1 VWRLSNN
8 SLPGSGFVDRRL
20 RAPYRAH
27 MITPEQCRAA
37 RGLLK
42 WTQRDLA
49 DAARVSKDTIRHFE
63 LEQQNP
69 QQSTLAVIQRAF
81 EDAGVE
87 FTNGD
92 TPGLRLHKR

>member
-1 VWRLSNN
+1 
-8 SLPGSGFVDRRL
+8 
-20 RAPYRAH
+20 

-42 WTQRDLA
+42 WSQKDLA
-49 DAARVSKDTIRHFE
+49 DASGVSNQSVRDFE
-63 LEQQNP
+63 LGRKNP

-92 TPGLRLHKR
+92 TPGLRLHKS